1 MPSRREWSARA
12 PERFAIAAV
21 RERWLEFLEL
31 EHATLAPAAAFERD
45 GDELLVRRE
54 AVGGRPVA
62 EGRIP
67 RAHAPALMLQGAA
80 AAAFF
85 AAHGFPLSSEDLDEA
100 AWDGATGDTRLWLTA
115 TPRSLALSE
124 PASSSTA
131 SALRCFLDRLFA
143 RGGRLETPG
152 ARELSRSLCLESAPS
167 RRPEFWVA
175 AVVRAFPDL
184 ALPAFAG
191 TRQRCLGFPGPALRS
206 VEARAAAAMA
216 AAILGGG
223 EPRLF
228 RVAGSPIAPGS
239 ALGFEK
245 GVPRDAREAGR
256 RLRAEAARFDVE
268 RRPVWIAV
276 DRARWDSLSR
286 AAFDAAAA
294 RLRGRVEVVAVE
306 GEAPLPAGPDGWRR
320 ALWVPCGALSASVRF
335 IEWLATLGIASRAH
349 ALEVLR
355 EFLGSPGYARFLADP
370 TGDAPLPA
378 AMAAR
383 PAAAPVRGARP
394 IEPAGPGGR
403 IERALAEGRIE
414 TALDVARDWI
424 RSEPLAHPESWFS
437 VSSLLAAHAGD
448 RVVPWLEALEAERE
462 IAGGRPRDARVRL
475 ERLSRQRV
483 DEDERRRA
491 ALRSAEVAVALGE
504 ASLAARRAAAWR
516 REYPDAPAAESVRAL
531 RLGAVGLAREG
542 RTDCALA
549 LLEEADSL
557 GASLDRSERL
567 ETGLTRARVFA
578 LAGRFAD
585 EDREYE
591 ILRRLAAE
599 SGDERL
605 TARFLA
611 QEARGL
617 LDRREHRRALL
628 RVDEA
633 LAVEDDP
640 AERAALWIDRAAML
654 YHSGDP
660 AASESALADAV
671 ESAAACGRED
681 LACLARG
688 NRIELLLD
696 RAAFGAAEREIAE
709 TERRARE
716 WKDDRALLVALH
728 QRSRLALRRGDL
740 GAAARD
746 NEAARRLAESL
757 GDLVEI
763 GELWLEEGDRLA
775 CEGDREGA
783 RRAWTRAAE
792 DPADRCDTAG
802 TASRRLAELADGV
815 GGPVGSASPPEPD
828 ALFAEDPFRAAE
840 AVVRRCGLVGR
851 ESVSLADRRR
861 AVETLRSAGAGALA
875 DLVSGSAASLA
886 RPSEAGLRALR
897 GAVAGVLAGDGAG
910 ADGALR
916 ELGLEALV
924 LRDEAAREV
933 VRLGAFSS
941 EARVALWRPLE
952 AGASRFELAL
962 HPEVA
967 EESARAIALVLE
979 TLLYRPSAAAAE
991 AEDFA
996 EGWRRLGLVTADAAM
1011 REPYR
1016 RLARF
1021 APQPVTV
1028 LVLGESGSGKEAV
1041 ARAVHRLSRRAAGPF
1056 VPVNLPAIP
1065 AALAESELF
1074 GHARGAFTGADR
1086 ERRGLVEEANGG
1098 TIFLDEIGELAAPLQ
1113 SKLLRA
1119 LQEGEVRRVGENRP
1133 RSVDVRVVSATSRD
1147 LVREVEAG
1155 RFREDLFYRLHVAVI
1170 RLPPLRERGRDAL
1183 VLARH
1188 FLDRCARDYG
1198 RGALRVTAETAA
1210 ALGAYGWPGNVREL
1224 QNAMAQAAA
1233 LGDADGWIGPE
1244 LLPEPIRA
1252 AAGRR
1257 TKPSGDYRSRVD
1269 AHRRG
1274 LISEALDR
1282 SGGNRSRA
1290 ARELGMSRQALLYL
1304 IKELGVAGRT

>member
-1 MPSRREWSARA
+1 MRSRREESARA

-31 EHATLAPAAAFERD
+31 EHATLAPAVFERE
-45 GDELLVRRE
+45 GGELLVRRE
-54 AVGGRPVA
+54 AVGGRPLA

-67 RAHAPALMLQGAA
+67 RFHAPALMLQAAA

-100 AWDGATGDTRLWLTA
+100 AWDGATGETRLWLTA
-115 TPRSLALSE
+115 TPRSVAAPE
-124 PASSSTA
+124 AASGSTA
-131 SALRCFLDRLFA
+131 TPLRRFLDRLFA

-152 ARELSRSLCLESAPS
+152 ARELSRSLSLESAPS

-175 AVVRAFPDL
+175 AVIRAFPDL
-184 ALPAFAG
+184 ALPAFAS
-191 TRQRCLGFPGPALRS
+191 TRQRCLGLPGPALRS
-206 VEARAAAAMA
+206 VEARSAAARA

-228 RVAGSPIAPGS
+228 QVAGSPITPGS
-239 ALGFEK
+239 ALGFEG
-245 GVPRDAREAGR
+245 GVPRDARDAVR
-256 RLRAEAARFDVE
+256 RLRAEAVRLDPG
-268 RRPVWIAV
+268 RRLVWVAV

-286 AAFDAAAA
+286 RAFDAAAA

-320 ALWVPCGALSASVRF
+320 SLWVPCGALSASVRF
-335 IEWLATLGIASRAH
+335 FEWLATLGIASRTH

-355 EFLGSPGYARFLADP
+355 EFLGSPGYARYLADP

-378 AMAAR
+378 AIAAR
-383 PAAAPVRGARP
+383 PSAAPARP

-403 IERALAEGRIE
+403 IERALAQGRIE
-414 TALDVARDWI
+414 AALDDARDWI

-437 VSSLLAAHAGD
+437 LSSLLAAHVGD
-448 RVVPWLEALEAERE
+448 RVVPWLEAIEAERE
-462 IAGGRPRDARVRL
+462 IAGGRQREARRRL

-483 DEDERRRA
+483 DEDERRHA

-504 ASLAARRAAAWR
+504 ASLAARRAASWR
-516 REYPDAPAAESVRAL
+516 RQHPEAPAAESVRAL

-557 GASLDRSERL
+557 GASLDRRERI

-591 ILRRLAAE
+591 VLRRVAAE

-617 LDRREHRRALL
+617 LDRRENRRALL

-640 AERAALWIDRAAML
+640 AERAALWIDRAAIL

-660 AASESALADAV
+660 AASEAALADAV
-671 ESAAACGRED
+671 ENAAACGRED

-696 RAAFGAAEREIAE
+696 RGAFGLAELEIAE
-709 TERRARE
+709 TEKRARE

-728 QRSRLALRRGDL
+728 QRSRLGLRRGDL
-740 GAAARD
+740 EASARD
-746 NEAARRLAESL
+746 NDAARRLAESL

-763 GELWLEEGDRLA
+763 GELWLEEGDRRA
-775 CEGDREGA
+775 FEGDREGA

-792 DPADRCDTAG
+792 DPSDRCDTAG
-802 TASRRLAELADGV
+802 TASRRLAELAEGDGS
-815 GGPVGSASPPEPD
+815 VGSPPPPVLD
-828 ALFAEDPFRAAE
+828 ALFAADPLRAAE
-840 AVVRRCGLVGR
+840 AVVRRCGLLGS
-851 ESVSLADRRR
+851 ENVSLADRRR

-875 DLVSGSAASLA
+875 ERVSGHAAELA
-886 RPSEAGLRALR
+886 RPAETALRALR

-910 ADGALR
+910 AGDALR
-916 ELGLEALV
+916 ALGLEALV
-924 LRDEAAREV
+924 LRDAASREV
-933 VRLGAFSS
+933 VRLGA
-941 EARVALWRPLE
+941 AAAAAGGGPWRPLE

-979 TLLYRPSAAAAE
+979 TLLYRPSAVAADT
-991 AEDFA
+991 EDFV
-996 EGWRRLGLVTADAAM
+996 EGWQRLGLVTADTAM

-1016 RLARF
+1016 RLVRF

-1041 ARAVHRLSRRAAGPF
+1041 ARAVHRLSRRPAGPF
-1056 VPVNLPAIP
+1056 VSVNLPAIP

-1086 ERRGLVEEANGG
+1086 ERRGLIEEAHGG
-1098 TIFLDEIGELAAPLQ
+1098 TIFFDEIGDLAAPLQ

-1119 LQEGEVRRVGENRP
+1119 LQEREVRRVGENRP
-1133 RSVDVRVVSATSRD
+1133 RPVDVRVVSATSRD

-1198 RGALRVTAETAA
+1198 RGTLRVTAEAAA

-1252 AAGRR
+1252 ASGRR
-1257 TKPSGDYRSRVD
+1257 TRPSGDYRSRVD

-1274 LISEALDR
+1274 LIAEALDR

-1290 ARELGMSRQALLYL
+1290 ARELGLSRQALLYL